1 MIHIILA
8 ILKIVGILL
17 AVLLGLVA
25 ADPSDRFIFASAVSH
40 MCRKTRGT
48 EKKYCKRQC
57 ELAVWHP
64 EGKSRLPEW
73 ADILCTA
80 DFRKKDRFRQKKYR
94 ADGGFFGRGRK
105 Q

>member
-17 AVLLGLVA
+17 AVLLGLVLLILLTVLFLPLRYRICA
-25 ADPSDRFIFASAVSH
+25 EKH
-40 MCRKTRGT
+40 GEL

-80 DFRKKDRFRQKKYR
+80 DFRKKDRFR
-94 ADGGFFGRGRK
+94 
-105 Q
+105 

>member
-17 AVLLGLVA
+17 AVLLGLVLLILLTVLF
-25 ADPSDRFIFASAVSH
+25 SSAVSH

-80 DFRKKDRFRQKKYR
+80 DFRKKDRFR
-94 ADGGFFGRGRK
+94 
-105 Q
+105 